1 MDHDVIAKFTK
12 PTTSTKNRVLMFFV
26 SIVIFVI
33 IVHPVVIC

>member
-1 MDHDVIAKFTK
+1 MDHDVIAKF
-12 PTTSTKNRVLMFFV
+12 TKNRVLMFFV